1 MTVSIEEL
9 ERISIYAGRLIER
22 LKAEGR
28 GFSRKDDGSPVT
40 EADQYA
46 EELILERLAKAYP
59 DIPVVAEELA
69 SEGNTPKVAVPRFFL
84 VDPLDGTKEF
94 IRGSGDYTVN
104 IALIE
109 NRAPIAGVVAA
120 PARNVLY
127 SGAGTAAARV
137 GIDVEGRRSD
147 RRAIR
152 VLSRN
157 DCWVAVVS
165 ASHMTP
171 ATDALLK
178 QLPIARSVSIGS
190 SLKFCLVAEGEAD
203 VYPRLGRTM
212 QWDTAAG
219 DAVLRAAGGSTLTLD
234 GAPLLYG
241 PRGSDGL
248 DYANPHFVCFGG
260 VPARLAELSGA
271 A

>member
-1 MTVSIEEL
+1 MTVSIEDLEL
-9 ERISIYAGRLIER
+9 ISIDASRLIEK

-28 GFSRKDDGSPVT
+28 GFSRKEDGSPVT

-46 EELILERLAKAYP
+46 EELILQRLAKTYP

-69 SEGNTPKVAVPRFFL
+69 SDGRAPKVAMQRFFL

-94 IRGSGDYTVN
+94 IRGSSDYTVN

-109 NRAPIAGVVAA
+109 NRAPVAGVVAA
-120 PARNVLY
+120 PARNALY
-127 SGAGTAAARV
+127 SGADVAAARV
-137 GIDVEGRRSD
+137 GIDGEGRRTD
-147 RRAIR
+147 RRTIR
-152 VLSRN
+152 VLSRS
-157 DCWVAVVS
+157 DSWVAVVS

-178 QLPIARSVSIGS
+178 QLPIASSVSIGS
-190 SLKFCLVAEGEAD
+190 SLKFCLVAEGQAD

-241 PRGSDGL
+241 HRGSDSL
-248 DYANPHFVCFGG
+248 DYSNPHFVSFGG
-260 VPARLAELSGA
+260 VPARLTKLCGA